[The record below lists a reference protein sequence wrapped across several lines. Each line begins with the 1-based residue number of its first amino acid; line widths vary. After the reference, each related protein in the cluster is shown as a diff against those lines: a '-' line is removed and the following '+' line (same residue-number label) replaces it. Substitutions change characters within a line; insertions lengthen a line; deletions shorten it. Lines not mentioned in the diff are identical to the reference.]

1 MSEYRM
7 YHLSTDIEPE
17 CDYHDCD
24 KISTS
29 LWCGLAVAKD
39 SDYTASYVSTYCKRH
54 EKEHADPN
62 KNLSKVGAIEEQE

>member
-17 CDYHDCD
+17 CDYYTCD
-24 KISTS
+24 NLSTG
-29 LWCGLAVAKD
+29 LWSGLTVDEVKGYRASFVA
-39 SDYTASYVSTYCKRH
+39 TYCKKH

-62 KNLSKVGAIEEQE
+62 KNLSKIGAIEEQE